1 MALFF
6 ERGYDAV
13 TVADIAERAGLTK
26 RSLFNH
32 FADKP
37 AIVFVSV
44 DGLADDVI
52 AALADIDRA
61 MPPLRAAVL
70 AFERATTVFDD
81 YRDVTRQRRDL
92 IDSST
97 ELQERELSTLRAVG
111 HRIALTLVERG
122 VPQREAEFAAASA
135 TTVFTTAFDE
145 WARGRRGRLATA
157 IRHNLA
163 AFIRAVGAA
172 E

>member
-37 AIVFVSV
+37 EIVFVDV
-44 DGLADDVI
+44 DGFAADVV
-52 AALADIDRA
+52 AALAA
-61 MPPLRAAVL
+61 VEPGLPPLDAAVL
-70 AFERATTVFDD
+70 AFERAATVFDGL
-81 YRDVTRQRRDL
+81 RDMTRRRREL

-97 ELQERELSTLRAVG
+97 ELRERELITLRALSD
-111 HRIALTLVERG
+111 RIAAALVERRTP
-122 VPQREAEFAAASA
+122 VREAGFAAISA
-135 TTVFTTAFDE
+135 TAVFTTAFDE

-157 IRHNLA
+157 IRSNLR
-163 AFIRAVGAA
+163 AFNSAVGAPS
-172 E
+172 